1 MSQKDQSDN
10 AMGKNKKAETEEN
23 YGFIKE
29 ERVPQRKLLKRMK
42 ILRMFLLVIG
52 CGVLFGVIARC
63 SYGFSDYIIRHF
75 FTEKEREP
83 VVLRPTP
90 TMAVTPGNETRPVID
105 EKALE
110 SYESIINGVKVAA
123 TALDPS
129 LTTVSYT
136 KSVVDPVF
144 EDVTES
150 VVKTSGVVVADNG
163 AEFLIYTSYSAMK
176 AVEYDKIYV
185 TFAGGRKERAYVYS
199 SAADADALVLSVS
212 YKDFRNYE
220 KESVKKVTFGHSSAM
235 EPGSAVIAVGFPNG
249 RESSVDMGMI
259 TSRMQKVY
267 VLDNSLEILE
277 TNMYGGRGESGILI
291 NTKGEMV
298 GVISTMFGVSGNSI
312 EAIGIDSLMPTLQ
325 FLVNQNSYPKFGA
338 RFRDIEDDVLKQ
350 ISIQNGV
357 IIDEVKDGT
366 VASSQQFR
374 QGDIITE
381 IGGTPVT
388 SVAEFFLLYTSLKK
402 GEEVEIV
409 YYRNG
414 KKYDKKVKVV

>member
-10 AMGKNKKAETEEN
+10 VKDKNKKAETEEN

-29 ERVPQRKLLKRMK
+29 ERVPQRKILKRMK
-42 ILRMFLLVIG
+42 VLRMILLVIG

-75 FTEKEREP
+75 FTEKDREP

-90 TMAVTPGNETRPVID
+90 TMAVKPGNDTPPAID

-110 SYESIINGVKVAA
+110 SYASIINGVKVAA
-123 TALDPS
+123 AALEPS
-129 LTTVSYT
+129 LTTVIYS

-150 VVKTSGVVVADNG
+150 LVKTSGVVIADNG
-163 AEFLIYTSYSAMK
+163 SEFLVYTSYSAMK
-176 AVEYDKIYV
+176 AVEYDKIFV
-185 TFAGGRKERAYVYS
+185 TFSGGRKERAYVYAT
-199 SAADADALVLSVS
+199 AADADALMLSVS

-220 KESVKKVTFGHSSAM
+220 KEAIKAVTFGESSAM
-235 EPGSAVIAVGFPNG
+235 EPGTAVIAVGFPNG
-249 RESSVDMGMI
+249 RGSSVDMGMI
-259 TSRMQKVY
+259 TSRSQKVY
-267 VLDNSLEILE
+267 VQDTSLEILE

-291 NTKGEMV
+291 DTKGELV
-298 GVISTMFGVSGNSI
+298 GVITTAFGVSGSSI
-312 EAIGIDSLMPTLQ
+312 EAVAIDSVMPILS
-325 FLVNQNSYPKFGA
+325 FLVNQTNYPKFGA
-338 RFRDIEDDVLKQ
+338 RFRDIDDDVLKQ
-350 ISIQNGV
+350 ISIQNGI

-366 VASSQQFR
+366 IASSHQFR

-381 IGGTPVT
+381 IGGRAVT
-388 SVAEFFLLYTSLKK
+388 SVEEFFLFYTSLTK

-414 KKYDKKVKVV
+414 KKNEKKIKIV